1 METLRCP
8 ELVRSRAHM
17 NVHNIKPSTGTCDI
31 CQYMVKLKKCPG
43 CNVSF
48 MCPYCAHHYGICNY
62 CCNANV
68 MMNEYFE
75 DKREHYQRLQYVN
88 MQIKRLSSSKPP
100 VLFGYKFPVLYNE
113 FRCDRIMWQH
123 KNLFSSIGI

>member
-68 MMNEYFE
+68 MLRINGSITNDY
-75 DKREHYQRLQYVN
+75 N
-88 MQIKRLSSSKPP
+88 M
-100 VLFGYKFPVLYNE
+100 
-113 FRCDRIMWQH
+113 
-123 KNLFSSIGI
+123 SICKSND